1 MPRSQ
6 RGYADASTS
15 TQGLRADPQMSAEC
29 NRIGDLEKR
38 VQNRQLEVE
47 VWRDSYTKV
56 VNVRDEALLREERA
70 QWMRIGAETRLKE
83 LEIKYSQTLDQAH
96 QRDEEHAKEVAQL
109 KEAVSAKVESGGS
122 LREVSRAMG
131 RIDEMIRSLDDL
143 YECRM

>member
-1 MPRSQ
+1 
-6 RGYADASTS
+6 
-15 TQGLRADPQMSAEC
+15 MSAEC